1 MIPSIGN
8 KIILDAFYSGP
19 PRTFTNTFGETTY
32 VVGDIITF
40 SKASGITPFP
50 VRNGVNFKISLYGA
64 AGGNFA
70 GDSGTGGNSNGGIL
84 VATINLSTY
93 QNTNLCFVRG
103 GGGYN
108 ATSSGDGSM
117 YPDYPGGYNGG
128 GSGAGSHG
136 PGGGGRTDL
145 RIGAATSYSQYYST
159 ELLVAGGGGG
169 GYGTYGTNGRYYG
182 DDGCSGDTNGDGT
195 GYPLDNG
202 GGGSGYYG
210 GQASCGDD
218 TNDAGSGSNYYDA
231 GMTVTVH
238 TNTRIT
244 GTTGG
249 NTGHG
254 YFIVEVMSVS

>member
-8 KIILDAFYSGP
+8 KIMSDIFYNGP
-19 PRTFTNTFGETTY
+19 PRALTDTFGETTY
-32 VVGDIITF
+32 VVGDVITF
-40 SKASGITPFP
+40 SKVVGITTFP

-70 GDSGTGGNSNGGIL
+70 GDSGDGGNSNGGIL

-103 GGGYN
+103 GGGSN
-108 ATSSGDGSM
+108 ATSTGDGDMSNV
-117 YPDYPGGYNGG
+117 YGGGYNGG
-128 GSGAGSHG
+128 GWGAGTHG

-145 RIGAATSYSQYYST
+145 RTGAATSDSQYYNT

-169 GYGTYGTNGRYYG
+169 GYGTYGTNSRYYG
-182 DDGCSGDTNGDGT
+182 DYGCAGDTNGDGT

-202 GGGSGYYG
+202 GGGGGYYG
-210 GQASCGDD
+210 GQASCSDD
-218 TNDAGSGSNYYDA
+218 GNDAGSGSNYYDA
-231 GMTVTVH
+231 VKTVTVH